1 MNKELIHLTLKEPA
15 QGMKMAAR
23 SQLLS
28 YLKWFHK
35 FIMKNVRLL
44 KNLLKKKL
52 IY

>member
-15 QGMKMAAR
+15 QEMKMCVR
-23 SQLLS
+23 NQPLS
-28 YLKWFHK
+28 FLKWFHK
-35 FIMKNVRLL
+35 LIMKNVLLL